1 MLDIPKLKALATK
14 QLQTELDANWEAGKF
29 SVVVAEVFDITASRD
44 KEIRDVVILA
54 AKKYLIELL
63 PLEHFGEVIEKYGE
77 FSAGLVR
84 VLTAVPVECKC
95 SCGWKNRHYCD
106 NCGCWR

>member
-44 KEIRDVVILA
+44 KGIRDVVILA
-54 AKKYLIELL
+54 AKKHLAELL
-63 PLEHFGEVIEKYGE
+63 PLEHFGEVMDKYGE

-84 VLTAVPVECKC
+84 VMSTAIHTECKC
-95 SCGWKNRHYCD
+95 TSCGQKYRHYCD
-106 NCGCWR
+106 YCI